1 MYRSN
6 QVYTAARQ
14 REILRQVSRL
24 ALLGVGLFGIAIFA
38 PNANPAHGAFY
49 QPALHS
55 RWFDLLEMAAAWS
68 SIKIMLFC
76 VGLVLLIESTGTM
89 LSVMKMKSLA
99 LFVFFMQVI
108 PCLGLLCGGY
118 YLARALF

>member
-6 QVYTAARQ
+6 PVYTAARE

-24 ALLGVGLFGIAIFA
+24 TLLGVGFFGIAVFA
-38 PNANPAHGAFY
+38 PDAAPSHGVFY
-49 QPALHS
+49 QAALHS
-55 RWFDLLEMAAAWS
+55 RWLSLLEMAAAWS

-76 VGLVLLIESTGTM
+76 VGLVLMIESTGTV

-118 YLARALF
+118 YLAKALF